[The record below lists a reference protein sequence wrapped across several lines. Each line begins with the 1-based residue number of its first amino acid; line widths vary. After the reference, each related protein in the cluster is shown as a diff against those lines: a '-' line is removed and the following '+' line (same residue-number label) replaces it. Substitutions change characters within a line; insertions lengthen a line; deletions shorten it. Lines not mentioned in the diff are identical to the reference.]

1 MIFTTLIYTHFNL
14 YCDLEMLHC
23 KTVVFFANVSD
34 AANSAEDIRRGFIR
48 EHDAYGASP
57 LPNREEKVTVLQS
70 MEMQTV
76 LTL

>member
-1 MIFTTLIYTHFNL
+1 MRL
-14 YCDLEMLHC
+14 
-23 KTVVFFANVSD
+23 A
-34 AANSAEDIRRGFIR
+34 RFIR